1 MLRRHRE
8 EQSGTCLDA
17 RRMSTSTSAFGLA
30 AHKQRRSSCKAIPI
44 HVFGSGAVA
53 CLVLVC
59 AWTLYAN
66 VFGASVYLQ
75 PRRANFDA
83 SVIRRPAIA
92 VRSAL
97 SAANTI
103 IAALPS
109 APASVPPLLSFDDPF
124 AAAAPQPAYP
134 APPPKPPTLAQAP
147 QFTS

>member
-1 MLRRHRE
+1 MLHRNFSGRRHRE
-8 EQSGTCLDA
+8 EQSGTCLGA

-66 VFGASVYLQ
+66 VFEASVYPQL
-75 PRRANFDA
+75 RRANFDA

-92 VRSAL
+92 VS
-97 SAANTI
+97 NTI
-103 IAALPS
+103 IADLIS
-109 APASVPPLLSFDDPF
+109 APASVLSPRLLSFDDRF
-124 AAAAPQPAYP
+124 AAAV
-134 APPPKPPTLAQAP
+134 
-147 QFTS
+147 